1 MSVLSLEHLTI
12 SISNDKVLVND
23 VNLEIALGEIHGL
36 IGESGSGKS
45 LTAMSILNLLPKN
58 MAVKGKR

>member
-45 LTAMSILNLLPKN
+45 HSAIH
-58 MAVKGKR
+58 